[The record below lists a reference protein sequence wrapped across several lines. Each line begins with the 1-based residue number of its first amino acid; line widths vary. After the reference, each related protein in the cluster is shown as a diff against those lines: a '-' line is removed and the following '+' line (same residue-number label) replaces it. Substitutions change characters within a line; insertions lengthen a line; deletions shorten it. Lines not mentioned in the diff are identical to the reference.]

1 LAVRAILAVYDKR
14 DIVDFARGLHD
25 LGWELI
31 GTGGTART
39 VSEAGLPIT
48 EVAEYTGSPEM
59 LGGRVKTLHPKVHG
73 GILYRRGHVED
84 EAEVAQYEI
93 PSIDLL
99 ASNLYPFIETVTG
112 GESGL
117 SEALEQID
125 IGGPTMIR
133 AAAKNHPWVL
143 PVVSPDDYPA
153 VLEALSEART
163 SKAGGKA
170 AGAAGESADV
180 GQDLRRR
187 LAAKAF
193 QHVAHYDTAVA
204 EYLRGDDDPFPAQFT
219 AAATLLEQSRYGE
232 NPHQR
237 GAFYRLDSVRAPAEG
252 IGGFEQ
258 RHGKAMSYVNFLDA
272 DAAFNVVADFE
283 APAVAI
289 IKHTNAACL
298 ATSADADAT
307 VTGLYERALT
317 EGDYVSA
324 YGGIVATNRLVD
336 MDLATALRDVRSP
349 ESGVRMFYEIVIA
362 PGYDEDALAHLKKKS
377 KGLRILT
384 APLGEPRRQR
394 FEVRSTRG
402 GLLVQDSD
410 VSDDQ
415 QFEVASERRPTASE
429 EADIRT
435 GWIVSKHVK
444 SNAVVFVKDGVLIGM
459 GAGQPNRVGS
469 AELCAQQAGERAQG
483 AVAATDALIP
493 FPDTVEVCAR
503 AGCSVVVHTAG
514 SIRDDE
520 VIATANELG
529 VSLIATGVRHF
540 RH

>member
-1 LAVRAILAVYDKR
+1 MRAILAVYDKR

-73 GILYRRGHVED
+73 GILYRRGHAED
-84 EAEVAQYEI
+84 EAEIAQYEI

-112 GESGL
+112 GEADL

-153 VLEALSEART
+153 VLEALREAHT
-163 SKAGGKA
+163 SKAGGEA
-170 AGAAGESADV
+170 GGAAAEGADV

-204 EYLRGDDDPFPAQFT
+204 EYLRGDDDPFPAQLT
-219 AAATLLEQSRYGE
+219 TAATLLEQSRYGE

-258 RHGKAMSYVNFLDA
+258 HHGKAMSYVNFLDA

-283 APAVAI
+283 APAIAI

-298 ATSADADAT
+298 ATSADAAAP
-307 VTGLYERALT
+307 VTALYERALT

-324 YGGIVATNRLVD
+324 YGGIVATNRVVD

-349 ESGVRMFYEIVIA
+349 GTGTRMFYEIVIA
-362 PGYDEDALAHLKKKS
+362 PGYDDDALEHLKKKS
-377 KGLRILT
+377 KDLRILT

-415 QFEVASERRPTASE
+415 QFEVVSKRQPTAAE
-429 EADIRT
+429 DLDVRT